1 MKRAIKA
8 FVAAFFAAFMCIFG
22 GINAFAWDHDETWLR
37 VHINGAPEGTAYVD
51 LLLKD
56 TKNDS
61 TAVDYNDEAAA
72 RTIERN
78 EKNISFGRECGL
90 AKYNEDGYTSMLLR
104 HNFVEESS
112 FGHYTLKTE
121 THRIFNKRRCVKL
134 AYCDKDGN
142 VIKVTNEVKVG
153 YANLKTPVMYYF
165 ETDGDTL
172 TFNFA
177 GAAWSKLHPWIDTLV
192 IIVPIAFLLLC
203 FVLVRKMI
211 RKSKAKQINADSQA
225 N

>member
-1 MKRAIKA
+1 MKRVINT
-8 FVAAFFAAFMCIFG
+8 FIVLFLAAFMCIFG
-22 GINAFAWDHDETWLR
+22 CMTVFAWDHDETWLR
-37 VHINGAPEGTAYVD
+37 VHVNGAPEGTAYVD

-56 TKNDS
+56 NKNDS

-78 EKNISFGRECGL
+78 ENSISFGRECGL

-104 HNFVEESS
+104 HIFVEEST
-112 FGHYTLKTE
+112 FGRYTLKTE
-121 THRIFNKRRCVKL
+121 THKIFNKHRYVKL

-153 YANLKTPVMYYF
+153 YAYLKTPVMYYF

-172 TFNFA
+172 TFKFA
-177 GAAWSKLHPWIDTLV
+177 GAAWSKLHPWIDALV

-203 FVLVRKMI
+203 FVLVRKII
-211 RKSKAKQINADSQA
+211 RKSKAKQIKSEQ
-225 N
+225 